1 MTAALHRDL
10 KRLEADESRASVLDR
25 GSPLP
30 LFNRETC
37 DAKAAEGCRSP
48 KPRGISPPVFHPRYR
63 FY

>member
-1 MTAALHRDL
+1 M
-10 KRLEADESRASVLDR
+10 LESHAKDFVAFASRESVLDC

-48 KPRGISPPVFHPRYR
+48 KPRGILQADFIMAT
-63 FY
+63 F